1 MSSEEAPMN
10 NAEPKL
16 DFGGE
21 NLRGTPHSDPKMK
34 TELRKKHESESES
47 ERKIEK
53 RREERMSST
62 ANCTSKV

>member
-21 NLRGTPHSDPKMK
+21 NLRGTPHSDPTMK
-34 TELRKKHESESES
+34 TELRKKHESESE
-47 ERKIEK
+47 RKIEK
-53 RREERMSST
+53 RRENE
-62 ANCTSKV
+62 

>member
-34 TELRKKHESESES
+34 TELRKKHESESE
-47 ERKIEK
+47 RKIEK